1 MFSFFNK
8 IFQRINRFGTHP
20 GMDELALRHA
30 SMINIFYFFSYP
42 AVIGSMI
49 QTYISDG
56 VFLGNAMLTL
66 TVAYTFLMVF
76 LYNGK
81 FITAEYVIMFI
92 CNAGIFLFHNLA
104 GFDGG
109 IYFYL
114 FPLLIMLA
122 FLSDFRRIKHF
133 YLHVITSLLTVL
145 LCILFEK
152 KLFWYEQDPAALKTS
167 FLYNLIASAVL
178 TGMCTFIIIRIN
190 YREYINYKKQ
200 EHEREENQKRMQTSL
215 REKEML
221 LAEIHHRVKNNL
233 AVISSLLN
241 LQLNTVSNEYTRQIL
256 LESRNRVAS
265 MALIHQKLYRQDN
278 AEDVDFDTYIHE
290 LVAEIRNSYPF
301 ATPLHIQVNITAHKI
316 PLNLTTAIPCGLI
329 LNELLS
335 NCYKHAFKDK
345 NRGEINVSFT
355 ANSNDPELY
364 ELAVNDNGCG
374 LPANFNPPELNSL
387 GITIIESLT
396 QQIDGTLKWESTPE
410 TGSSFIIQ
418 FRQAIRYN

>member
-1 MFSFFNK
+1 MFSLFNK

-56 VFLGNAMLTL
+56 VFLGNAMLVL
-66 TVAYTFLMVF
+66 TVVYTFLMVF

-152 KLFWYEQDPAALKTS
+152 KLFWYEQDPTALKTS

-190 YREYINYKKQ
+190 YREYINFKKQ

-221 LAEIHHRVKNNL
+221 LAEVHHRVKNNL

-241 LQLNTVSNEYTRQIL
+241 LQLNSVTNEYTRQIL
-256 LESRNRVAS
+256 LESRNRIAS

-290 LVAEIRNSYPF
+290 LVEEIRNSYPSE
-301 ATPLHIQVNITAHKI
+301 TPLPIEVNIKAQRI
-316 PLNLTTAIPCGLI
+316 PLNLTKAIPCGLI

-335 NCYKHAFKDK
+335 NCYKHAFHGKDQ
-345 NRGEINVSFT
+345 GEINISFIS
-355 ANSNDPELY
+355 NNNDPELY
-364 ELAVNDNGCG
+364 ELSVQDNGKG
-374 LPANFNPPELNSL
+374 LPANFNPSELNSL

-396 QQIDGTLKWESTPE
+396 QQIDGTLKWVSSPNN
-410 TGSSFIIQ
+410 GSSFSIE
-418 FRQAIRYN
+418 FRQPLAS

>member
-1 MFSFFNK
+1 
-8 IFQRINRFGTHP
+8 
-20 GMDELALRHA
+20 
-30 SMINIFYFFSYP
+30 MINIFYFFSYP

-56 VFLGNAMLTL
+56 VFLGNAMLVL
-66 TVAYTFLMVF
+66 TVVYTFLMVF

-152 KLFWYEQDPAALKTS
+152 KLFWYEQDPTALKTS

-190 YREYINYKKQ
+190 YREYINFKKQ

-221 LAEIHHRVKNNL
+221 LAEVHHRVKNNL

-241 LQLNTVSNEYTRQIL
+241 LQLNSVTNEYTRQIL
-256 LESRNRVAS
+256 LESRNRIAS

-290 LVAEIRNSYPF
+290 LVEEIRNSYPSE
-301 ATPLHIQVNITAHKI
+301 TPLPIEVNIKAQRI
-316 PLNLTTAIPCGLI
+316 PLNLTKAIPCGLI

-335 NCYKHAFKDK
+335 NCYKHAFHGKDQ
-345 NRGEINVSFT
+345 GEINISFIS
-355 ANSNDPELY
+355 NNNDPELY
-364 ELAVNDNGCG
+364 ELSVQDNGKG
-374 LPANFNPPELNSL
+374 LPANFNPSELNSL

-396 QQIDGTLKWESTPE
+396 QQIDGTLKWVSSPNN
-410 TGSSFIIQ
+410 GSSFSIE
-418 FRQAIRYN
+418 FRQPLAS